1 MLRQELN
8 TYKKQQELE
17 KSRREFNSRVNQIL
31 NNQSYHQILP
41 TTNEVKIIEKVS
53 SEFENLKSQNLTE
66 IRRFLN
72 ISTQLSQLSKSKT
85 NLDKVNSSYNKVK
98 SVLSS
103 LSKDDTPD
111 VMMKKLSS
119 SIILLSDMIVNSTN
133 LSRNN
138 TISSVS
144 NSILTRD
151 VSKKVDNLTKRR
163 R

>member
-1 MLRQELN
+1 MFRDELQ
-8 TYKKQQELE
+8 TLKKQREQE
-17 KSRREFNSRVNQIL
+17 KSRRDFNSRVNQIL
-31 NNQSYHQILP
+31 NNQTHQYLP
-41 TTNEVKIIEKVS
+41 SMSEVKIVEKVS
-53 SEFENLKSQNLTE
+53 SEFDNLKNQNLTE

>member
-31 NNQSYHQILP
+31 NNQSHHQILP

-151 VSKKVDNLTKRR
+151 VSKKVDKLTKKRR
-163 R
+163 